1 MDTVLAQPLTP
12 PPLLP
17 LLPLPPPPSLP
28 HATQVAGGLGLS
40 LTAANYR
47 LTRPRCALH
56 DCLAPRS
63 GYPELGRDREG
74 WRERWLGRTE
84 KDREARGGE
93 GGGGRKEEEIESDRK
108 DRGREKER
116 SRTEG
121 MNGRKEKEKG
131 LRMGG
136 RQIRGGGTVD

>member
-12 PPLLP
+12 PP

-84 KDREARGGE
+84 KDRDALKRAT
-93 GGGGRKEEEIESDRK
+93 RAQKQRA
-108 DRGREKER
+108 ER
-116 SRTEG
+116 SEG
-121 MNGRKEKEKG
+121 TAGHLSVQLLDVVG
-131 LRMGG
+131 LCHINLYSLDLLVRVTLDTGMLHFYN
-136 RQIRGGGTVD
+136 RC